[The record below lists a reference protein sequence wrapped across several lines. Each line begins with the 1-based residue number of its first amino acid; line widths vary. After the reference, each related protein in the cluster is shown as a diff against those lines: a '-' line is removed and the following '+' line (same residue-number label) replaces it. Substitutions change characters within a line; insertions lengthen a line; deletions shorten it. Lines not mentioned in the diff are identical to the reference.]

1 MICIRCCIQLNS
13 NNTQSLPR
21 RIPQSAQNQSYSPTN
36 APIHNIREDAP
47 PSYAIATNSTTG
59 LPKY

>member
-13 NNTQSLPR
+13 NNTSSVRNSRL
-21 RIPQSAQNQSYSPTN
+21 AQTQVHPFTV
-36 APIHNIREDAP
+36 IQEDAP
-47 PSYAIATNSTTG
+47 PSYAVATSSTAG